1 MHSNLKNPSS
11 SSSLS
16 KSKKSPPFAI
26 KKFTSPS
33 QGSAESTPLT
43 PLQGESIDE
52 QPNSV
57 KTKTSETFSPAAKV
71 VHRSVSGSTMVISFE
86 SPKTEEKSI
95 PNLSTTSNVEMII
108 QSLSETGISSAYV
121 PPHLRN
127 REPVAP
133 KSTKMQTQTQIQA
146 QTQAQQS
153 TSYVNPYSGEN
164 CTVASESRWDTFEPT
179 ASSSRKLRNRNG
191 SRKSFSS
198 STQFSRYDT
207 RIRPRDLSFE
217 TKIFGERHMDTG
229 INFSKYD
236 GIPVDASG
244 NNVPC
249 PIEHFSVEC
258 GIHSELLEN
267 ISLSGYSKPT
277 PVQKFAIPIVIG
289 KKDIMACAQTGS
301 GKTAAFLLPI
311 ISELLTDGPSLNLVS
326 TSRSRPSTAF
336 PLALILSPTREL
348 SVQIFEEALKFTY
361 RSWVTPC
368 VVYGG
373 TEIRTQIHTLTR
385 GADILVA
392 TPGRLV
398 DMIERSRVNL
408 SFVRYLVLD
417 EADRMLDMGFE
428 PDIRKIV
435 VECQMPSKENRQ
447 TLLFSATFSKE
458 IQTLAKDFLSDYI
471 FLKIGRVGS
480 TSENIIQTV
489 VDVEQCDKRSYL
501 LDILTSTQTHNHR
514 TLIFVEKKRDA
525 DILEN
530 ALVREGILATSIH
543 GDRTQEEREAAL
555 RKFRS
560 AERPVLVA
568 TSVASRGLDIPDV
581 RTVIIYDFP
590 NDLDEYVHKIG
601 RTGRVG
607 NVGTAIS
614 FFSHENAPL
623 ASGLAALLRESRQ
636 RVPEFLDRLST
647 NSLRTGTSHHT
658 KRGPGRQSR
667 NAASQPY
674 HHNMQSSSSRSSF
687 SSASSSTTQRLSP
700 SSWDFSSTRTGGTGT
715 QSPPPSS
722 WEDGI
727 GKESQPP
734 AGDLQW
740 F

>member
-1 MHSNLKNPSS
+1 
-11 SSSLS
+11 
-16 KSKKSPPFAI
+16 
-26 KKFTSPS
+26 
-33 QGSAESTPLT
+33 
-43 PLQGESIDE
+43 
-52 QPNSV
+52 
-57 KTKTSETFSPAAKV
+57 
-71 VHRSVSGSTMVISFE
+71 MVSFE
-86 SPKTEEKSI
+86 SPKSEEISNSKS
-95 PNLSTTSNVEMII
+95 NTVESVEQVI
-108 QSLSETGISSAYV
+108 QSLSDTSITTTYV

-127 REPVAP
+127 KEPA
-133 KSTKMQTQTQIQA
+133 TKAFTKTQQP
-146 QTQAQQS
+146 S
-153 TSYVNPYSGEN
+153 SYVNPYTGESCTISESG
-164 CTVASESRWDTFEPT
+164 SRWDTFESV
-179 ASSSRKLRNRNG
+179 SSAGRNRDRG
-191 SRKSFSS
+191 LGKKASTS
-198 STQFSRYDT
+198 STYFVRYDT
-207 RIRPRDLSFE
+207 RIRPRDPIFE
-217 TKIFGERHMDTG
+217 TKIFGERHVDTG

-244 NNVPC
+244 NNVPT
-249 PIEHFSVEC
+249 PIESFSTEC
-258 GIHSELLEN
+258 GIHSQLLEN
-267 ISLSGYSKPT
+267 ISLAGYSKPT
-277 PVQKFAIPIVIG
+277 PVQKFAIPIVTN

-311 ISELLTDGPSLNLVS
+311 ISELLTHGPSTDLIS
-326 TSRSRPSTAF
+326 ISRSRPSTAF

-348 SVQIFEEALKFTY
+348 SVQIFEEALKFSY

-373 TEIRTQIHTLTR
+373 TDIRTQIHTLAK

-435 VECQMPSKENRQ
+435 LECQMPPKESRQ

-458 IQTLAKDFLSDYI
+458 IQALAKAFLSDYI

-489 VDVEQCDKRSYL
+489 VDVEQCDKKSYL
-501 LDILTSTQTHNHR
+501 LDILTSTQSPNHR

-623 ASGLAALLRESRQ
+623 ASGLSALLRESRQ
-636 RVPEFLDRLST
+636 RVPEFLDRLSAIAF
-647 NSLRTGTSHHT
+647 RTGVNHHT

-667 NAASQPY
+667 STSGQPY
-674 HHNMQSSSSRSSF
+674 QHHTQIRAST
-687 SSASSSTTQRLSP
+687 SSASTQRLSP
-700 SSWDFSSTRTGGTGT
+700 SSWDFSSTRTGNTGS
-715 QSPPPSS
+715 QSPPPPLSS
-722 WEDGI
+722 WDDDI
-727 GKESQPP
+727 GKESPSP
-734 AGDLQW
+734 AGGLQW